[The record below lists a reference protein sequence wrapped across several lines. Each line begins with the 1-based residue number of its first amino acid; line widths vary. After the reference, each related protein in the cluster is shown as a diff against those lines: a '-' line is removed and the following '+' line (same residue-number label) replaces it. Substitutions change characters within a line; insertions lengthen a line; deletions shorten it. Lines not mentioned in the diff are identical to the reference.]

1 MQEPLVERVKL
12 ATHSLQSSGNGPLQC
27 AQFSAH
33 DRHDV
38 VTCFGNVTASVDV
51 VVVVLVVVVVA
62 VSVVVV
68 VLYDELSV
76 AEVLFCDVTVS
87 DDDIMSDPEVVILSA
102 CCKVVVVVEVVV
114 DVVVGVVAVVGGDVI
129 SVVTL
134 AA

>member
-51 VVVVLVVVVVA
+51 VVVVLVVVVVVV

-102 CCKVVVVVEVVV
+102 CCKAVVVVEVVV
-114 DVVVGVVAVVGGDVI
+114 DVVVGAVVGGDVI